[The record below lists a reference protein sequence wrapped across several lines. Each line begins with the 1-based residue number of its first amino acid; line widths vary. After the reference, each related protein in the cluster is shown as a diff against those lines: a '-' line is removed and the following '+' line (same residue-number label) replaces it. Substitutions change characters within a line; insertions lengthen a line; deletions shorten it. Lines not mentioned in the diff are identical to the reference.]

1 MTFLEV
7 PAFFRRNEYEQGK
20 NLRQYCSNIYLSLFD
35 MQLLNIFSNYDFW
48 SETLLYLFK
57 LEIKNVNLIGSNF
70 FPGFQVS
77 IIFIKNRIM

>member
-1 MTFLEV
+1 
-7 PAFFRRNEYEQGK
+7 
-20 NLRQYCSNIYLSLFD
+20 

-48 SETLLYLFK
+48 SEILLYLFK

-77 IIFIKNRIM
+77 IIVIKNKLCK